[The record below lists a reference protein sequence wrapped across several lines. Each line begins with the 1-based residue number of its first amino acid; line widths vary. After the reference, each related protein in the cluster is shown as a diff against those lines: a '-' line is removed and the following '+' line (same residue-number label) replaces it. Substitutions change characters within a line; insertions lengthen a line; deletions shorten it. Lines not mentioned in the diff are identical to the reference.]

1 MTPAPS
7 FTRARSQRDAVTE
20 MRVAALYQ
28 FCRVADPVG
37 LQCALQPLAAEAG
50 LRGTLILAGEGIN
63 GTIAGEDRRLR
74 RFVAALQAGVA
85 PGPAFGRLNLKWSGA
100 EALPFGRLK
109 IKVKRE
115 IVTLAAPEADPAARV
130 GTYVAPA
137 DWNDLLAE
145 PDLVLIDT
153 RNHFEV
159 GYGTFPGAVD
169 PGTAR
174 FSEFPAFVAQHL
186 DPVQHRR
193 VAMFCTGGIRCEKA
207 SALLLARGFES
218 VFHLEGG
225 ILAYLEQVPAER
237 QLWQGRCFV
246 FDGREALAA
255 AQLQARSGPDGE
267 ESR

>member
-1 MTPAPS
+1 M
-7 FTRARSQRDAVTE
+7 
-20 MRVAALYQ
+20 
-28 FCRVADPVG
+28 
-37 LQCALQPLAAEAG
+37 
-50 LRGTLILAGEGIN
+50 
-63 GTIAGEDRRLR
+63 
-74 RFVAALQAGVA
+74 
-85 PGPAFGRLNLKWSGA
+85 
-100 EALPFGRLK
+100 
-109 IKVKRE
+109 
-115 IVTLAAPEADPAARV
+115 TLAAPEADPAARV

-207 SALLLARGFES
+207 SALLLGRGFES